1 MRIQSFKADS
11 VHGYLDFDI
20 DFNDDLSIILAPNG
34 KGKTTALKIILAI
47 FSRNYSYLK
56 NLSFKRIELNFI
68 LSKLEQFY
76 TIVLDEYQMSRTPD
90 GVKLV
95 SFNYSCKEANVHFK
109 IYFRDEVLF
118 SLEAL
123 DNSFSEEE
131 LKFIK
136 LPMFLSLDRRFI
148 FNDKPQHYNLTI
160 EKYLEK
166 KNLDIRDKEDP
177 LLEVESLIYKEFNAH
192 RITLNQ
198 SNKKLRDQLL
208 KILLK
213 DLNLDDTEIS
223 IFQIIEAFD
232 KIEKIR
238 YSLNLLNFD
247 NDILELIERKLDYYS
262 SYSKRT
268 INFIEDKKYEELKS
282 DFILDLVNNKKELI
296 QLEQIVDSLT
306 EYEKKQKKSY
316 EKIHKFQNI
325 INNFFEQSGKT
336 LKINMSGKINI
347 TLKNH
352 AKKIGVDTLSSGER
366 QLIIILGN
374 LIFNEQITSRKIFII
389 DEPEL
394 SLHISWQRLLI
405 ESIITSGTD
414 IQLIVATHS
423 PSIISSYTNKIMS
436 LNKNLISFKEN
447 IDQTHGE

>member
-1 MRIQSFKADS
+1 MHIQSFKADS

-282 DFILDLVNNKKELI
+282 DFILDLVNNKKRAHSIRANCRL
-296 QLEQIVDSLT
+296 
-306 EYEKKQKKSY
+306 
-316 EKIHKFQNI
+316 
-325 INNFFEQSGKT
+325 
-336 LKINMSGKINI
+336 
-347 TLKNH
+347 
-352 AKKIGVDTLSSGER
+352 
-366 QLIIILGN
+366 
-374 LIFNEQITSRKIFII
+374 FN
-389 DEPEL
+389 
-394 SLHISWQRLLI
+394 
-405 ESIITSGTD
+405 
-414 IQLIVATHS
+414 
-423 PSIISSYTNKIMS
+423 
-436 LNKNLISFKEN
+436 
-447 IDQTHGE
+447 